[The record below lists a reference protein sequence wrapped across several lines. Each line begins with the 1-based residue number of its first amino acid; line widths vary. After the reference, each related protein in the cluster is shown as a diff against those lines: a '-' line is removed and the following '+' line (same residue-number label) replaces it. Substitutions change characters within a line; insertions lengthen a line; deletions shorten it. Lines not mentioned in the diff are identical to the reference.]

1 MTDTP
6 RKKKP
11 QDLRSQ
17 QWFGRQDRD
26 GFAYRSWVKG
36 KGVPHDQFDG
46 RPVIGICNTFSELTP
61 CNSHFRTLAEQVK
74 IGVYEAGGFPLEFP
88 VMSLGETLLRP
99 TAMLYRNLASMDV
112 EESIRGNPIDGVVL
126 LFGCD
131 KTTPALLMGAS
142 SVDLPAIGV
151 SGGPML
157 SGKWRGQELGSGT
170 GVWSMSEQVRAGTL
184 KLSDFFE
191 AESCMHRS
199 HGHCMTMGTA
209 STMACMV
216 EALGIGLPGNAAYPA
231 VDGRRNVLA
240 RMAGRRI
247 VDMVHEDVKMSQILT
262 REAFENAIRTL
273 AAIGGS
279 TNAVIHLTAIAGRL
293 GVPLQLEDFDRL
305 ASQLPCLVNL
315 QPSGEHL
322 MEDFCYAGGLPVV
335 MKEIEHLLHANVLT
349 ASGKTVAENI
359 SDAQNYDPRVIKS
372 FQAPFKEKAGI
383 AVLRGNLA
391 PRGAVIKPSAATPAL
406 LVHTGRAVVFEDIED
421 FHKRIDDD
429 ALDVDEN
436 CVLVLKN
443 CGPKGYPGMAET
455 GNMPLP
461 PKILKKGITDMVLRG
476 NLAPRGAVIK
486 PCAATPALL
495 VHTGRAVV
503 FEDIEDFHKRID
515 DDALDVDEN
524 CVLVLKNCGP
534 KGYPGMAETGNMP
547 LPPKI
552 LKKGITDMVRVSDAR
567 MSGTAYGT
575 VVLHTAPEAAAGGPL
590 ALVQNGD
597 LIELDVPKR
606 KLHLHVSDAELAAR
620 RAKWVAPTAPLES
633 GYWKLY
639 VDTVLQAD
647 EGVDLDFLRGKRGA
661 FVPRDNH

>member
-1 MTDTP
+1 MT
-6 RKKKP
+6 KKKAP
-11 QDLRSQ
+11 SELRSQ

-26 GFAYRSWVKG
+26 GFVYRSWVKG

-126 LFGCD
+126 LMGCD
-131 KTTPALLMGAS
+131 KTTPSLLMGAA
-142 SVDLPAIGV
+142 SVDLPTIGV

-157 SGKWRGQELGSGT
+157 NGQWRGQTLGSGT

-184 KLSDFFE
+184 KLQDFFE

-209 STMACMV
+209 STMASMV
-216 EALGIGLPGNAAYPA
+216 ESLGVGLPGNAAFPA

-240 RMAGRRI
+240 RDAGRRI
-247 VDMVHEDVKMSQILT
+247 VQMVHEDQLLSKVLT
-262 REAFENAIRTL
+262 REGFENAIKTL

-279 TNAVIHLTAIAGRL
+279 TNAVIHLVAIARRI
-293 GVPLQLEDFDRL
+293 GVDLTIDDFDRL
-305 ASQLPCLVNL
+305 ASEMPCILNL
-315 QPSGEHL
+315 QPSGQYL
-322 MEDFCYAGGLPVV
+322 MEDFCYAGGLPAV
-335 MKEIEHLLHANVLT
+335 MKEILPALNAHHVT
-349 ASGKTVAENI
+349 VTGKTVAENVA
-359 SDAQNYDPRVIKS
+359 SAQNFNPAVIKTM
-372 FQAPFKEKAGI
+372 AEPFKEQAGI

-391 PRGAVIKPSAATPAL
+391 PRGAVIKPSAATPEL
-406 LVHTGRAVVFEDIED
+406 MVHTGRAVVFEDIED
-421 FHKRIDDD
+421 FHKRIDDES
-429 ALDVDEN
+429 LDVDET
-436 CVLVLKN
+436 CILVLKN

-461 PKILKKGITDMVLRG
+461 PKVLR
-476 NLAPRGAVIK
+476 
-486 PCAATPALL
+486 
-495 VHTGRAVV
+495 
-503 FEDIEDFHKRID
+503 
-515 DDALDVDEN
+515 
-524 CVLVLKNCGP
+524 
-534 KGYPGMAETGNMP
+534 
-547 LPPKI
+547 
-552 LKKGITDMVRVSDAR
+552 KGITDMVRISDAR

-590 ALVQNGD
+590 ALVKNGD

-606 KLHLHVSDAELAAR
+606 KLHLHVSDEELAKR
-620 RAKWVAPTAPLES
+620 RAAWAPPTPPLQS

-639 VDTVLQAD
+639 IDHVLQAD
-647 EGVDLDFLRGKRGA
+647 EGADLDFLVGKRGS